1 MPVCL
6 ESLEGAGLRW
16 AGSWAPPPSIG
27 ISMGITMGI
36 GIDKGIYG
44 LGIDIGI
51 YILFDKAIAWL
62 TLRGQSMWKISIYH
76 EAPVFKV
83 ELTKSISKGP
93 ISKSQ
98 F

>member
-1 MPVCL
+1 
-6 ESLEGAGLRW
+6 
-16 AGSWAPPPSIG
+16 
-27 ISMGITMGI
+27 MGITMGI

-76 EAPVFKV
+76 EAPVFKL
-83 ELTKSISKGP
+83 ELTKSISKRP